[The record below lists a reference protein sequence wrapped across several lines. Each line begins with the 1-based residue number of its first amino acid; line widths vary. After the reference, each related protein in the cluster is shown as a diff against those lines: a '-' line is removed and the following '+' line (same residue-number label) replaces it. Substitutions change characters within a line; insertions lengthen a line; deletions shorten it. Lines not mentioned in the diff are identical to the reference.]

1 MGEDDSDRDL
11 ESKLGRVHVEVPA
24 LALELALASALASTR
39 TCEVDQRL
47 GEGIGPLGGIDD
59 VAGVLYLGEH
69 GYMGY
74 PHIRDQTRAHRVGSY
89 GVD

>member
-24 LALELALASALASTR
+24 LALELASASTR

>member
-11 ESKLGRVHVEVPA
+11 ESKLGRVHVGVPA
-24 LALELALASALASTR
+24 LALELASALASTR